1 MSIII
6 GNGMCITYSESEVT
20 CPICTFE
27 FDASNKMG
35 KAKHF
40 IFKMKCPACKSAIGI
55 RIPVFGGETKC
66 FEWNPPKTV
75 KNNRLEN
82 TTPNKVNGVV
92 VIEKRYDGNSDE
104 ESDVCV

>member
-6 GNGMCITYSESEVT
+6 GNGMCITYMETEVI

-27 FDASNKMG
+27 FDVSEKSG
-35 KAKHF
+35 KAKYP

-55 RIPVFGGETKC
+55 KMPILGGNTEC

-75 KNNRLEN
+75 KDNQLKNVM
-82 TTPNKVNGVV
+82 PNKVNGEVV
-92 VIEKRYDGNSDE
+92 VEKLYDDNSDE
-104 ESDVCV
+104 EPDVCV